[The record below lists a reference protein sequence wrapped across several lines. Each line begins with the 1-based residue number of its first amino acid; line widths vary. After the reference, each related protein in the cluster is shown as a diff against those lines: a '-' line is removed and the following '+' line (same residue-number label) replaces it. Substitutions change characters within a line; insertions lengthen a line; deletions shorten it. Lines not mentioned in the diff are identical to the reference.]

1 MTQAPLLAV
10 TIGDPAG
17 IGPEIVVKSLG
28 PGTRPDGIRPLV
40 IGDAGVLAEVVE
52 ACGVDLQIRSVGGP
66 SEVTG
71 DPGALELIDLANVER
86 VRFGI
91 VDAALG
97 QAAIDYIEVACRL
110 ARENEIDGIVTAP
123 ITKEGIRAAGLTY
136 PGHTEMLA
144 ELLGVPADEAFT
156 MFVLDRLRIFFL
168 TRHHPLVDAIAL
180 ITAERVATSLVRIR
194 ALLRALGTPEP
205 HLALAALNP
214 HAGENGLLGG
224 EEHAILEPAVAS
236 AREAGV
242 DVVGPVPADAV
253 FFQCRQGRYDAVLC
267 LYHDQGHIAAKT
279 VDFFGTVSCTLGLPV
294 IRTSV
299 DHGTAY
305 DIAGR
310 WVAEADGQIAATR
323 VAAELAP
330 LVRER
335 TQRAR

>member
-1 MTQAPLLAV
+1 MTEASLLAI

-17 IGPEIVVKSLG
+17 IGPEIVVKSLS
-28 PGTRPDGIRPLV
+28 PELRPDAIRPLV
-40 IGDAGVLAEVVE
+40 IGDRSVVAEVVE
-52 ACGVDLQIRSVGGP
+52 ACGVALDVRAVAAP
-66 SEVTG
+66 AHVTG
-71 DPGALELIDLANVER
+71 DRNAVEVLDIRNVER
-86 VRFGI
+86 VRYGA
-91 VDAALG
+91 VDPALG
-97 QAAIDYIEVACRL
+97 QAAVDYIEEACRL
-110 ARENEIDGIVTAP
+110 ARAGEVDAIVTAP
-123 ITKEGIRAAGLTY
+123 ITKEAIRAAGSPY

-144 ELLGVPADEAFT
+144 ELLGVPADGAFT

-168 TRHHPLVDAIAL
+168 TRHHPLKEAL
-180 ITAERVATSLVRIR
+180 GRITSERVTASLVRIET
-194 ALLRALGTPEP
+194 LLQGLGIHAPR
-205 HLALAALNP
+205 LALAALNP
-214 HAGENGLLGG
+214 HAGENGLLGV
-224 EEHAILEPAVAS
+224 EEQEVLEPAVAS

-242 DVVGPVPADAV
+242 DVAGPVPADAV

-310 WVAEADGQIAATR
+310 WIAEPGGQVAAMR

-330 LVRER
+330 LVAA
-335 TQRAR
+335 RAQPAR

>member
-1 MTQAPLLAV
+1 MTESPLLAV

-17 IGPEIVVKSLG
+17 IGPEIVVKSLA
-28 PGTRPDGIRPLV
+28 PDVRAEGVRTLV
-40 IGDAGVLAEVVE
+40 IGDAGVVGEVVE
-52 ACGVDLQIRSVGGP
+52 ACGVELDVRLVAGPAEVRGERS
-66 SEVTG
+66 S
-71 DPGALELIDLANVER
+71 LELLDLGNVDH
-86 VRFGI
+86 VGYGA
-91 VDAALG
+91 VDPDLG
-97 QAAIDYIEVACRL
+97 RASIEYIEEACRL
-110 ARENEIDGIVTAP
+110 ARAGQIDGIVTAP
-123 ITKEGIRAAGLTY
+123 ITKEAIRAAGSPY

-156 MFVLDRLRIFFL
+156 MFVLDQLRIFFL
-168 TRHHPLVDAIAL
+168 TRHHPLADAIGR
-180 ITAERVATSLVRIR
+180 ITAERVTTSLIRIR
-194 ALLRALGTPEP
+194 SLLGVLGTPEP

-214 HAGENGLLGG
+214 HAGENGLLGS
-224 EEHAILEPAVAS
+224 EEDEILRPAVEA

-253 FFQCRQGRYDAVLC
+253 FFQGRQGRYDAILC

-310 WVAEADGQIAATR
+310 WIAEAGGQVAAIR

-330 LVRER
+330 LVRAV
-335 TQRAR
+335 QPAR